1 MCFMWD
7 TFQSKNVC
15 YENTTIDPWWL
26 NCIKVLLFSLWD
38 NLSSISGLWR
48 VAVGQ
53 IVQHHR
59 GPPKPQQ
66 FLFPFWRDYS
76 ARDLPSNASTRGTRN
91 DQNVIKLSRVTW
103 KNKQQEVY
111 LQKINICVYI
121 YTRIYLYTYT
131 FKTTN
136 WSKLGA
142 QQLYRKLV
150 CSYEKIDFWKA
161 DRWTWR
167 TRDPGTCQQ
176 CVCAWNTFDK
186 PKTFQKIAF
195 FVYIYHIR
203 YIRSISFLSAFCYDA
218 N

>member
-1 MCFMWD
+1 MCVTKIQLLILD
-7 TFQSKNVC
+7 DLIVSKF
-15 YENTTIDPWWL
+15 YY
-26 NCIKVLLFSLWD
+26 SLYGIIYI

-121 YTRIYLYTYT
+121 YIHVYIYLYTYT

-195 FVYIYHIR
+195 FVYIYIYHIR

>member
-1 MCFMWD
+1 MCVTKIQLLILD
-7 TFQSKNVC
+7 DLIVSKF
-15 YENTTIDPWWL
+15 YY
-26 NCIKVLLFSLWD
+26 SLYGIIYI

-121 YTRIYLYTYT
+121 YIYTYISIYIHILL
-131 FKTTN
+131 KQQIGPN
-136 WSKLGA
+136 WGPNNSTENWFVHMK
-142 QQLYRKLV
+142 K
-150 CSYEKIDFWKA
+150 STSEKPIGGLEG
-161 DRWTWR
+161 
-167 TRDPGTCQQ
+167 PGTLAHVNSV
-176 CVCAWNTFDK
+176 CVHETPLTSQRHSK
-186 PKTFQKIAF
+186 KLRSLYIYI
-195 FVYIYHIR
+195 YIYHIR